1 MKIACTALILFFVPL
16 VANAQNRKQPEL
28 FEVPEIR
35 SSWDDLTDGIETCLL
50 YTSDAADDQ
59 WRV

>member
-35 SSWDDLTDGIETCLL
+35 SSWDDLTDGIETAE
-50 YTSDAADDQ
+50 D
-59 WRV
+59 WHERRVVLRQR